1 MQIENECKKI
11 FGKKGYLTKEEM
23 PDGFTETI
31 KYSKENLKKI
41 MEVVG
46 SIIKK

>member
-1 MQIENECKKI
+1 
-11 FGKKGYLTKEEM
+11 M

-41 MEVVG
+41 K
-46 SIIKK
+46 SIIDKVLTEKAEKNN